1 MSDYG
6 NEVETLNITSN
17 LAWDAM
23 GGTANLILGA
33 RSIEQDFLLN
43 FPFQRSIFFP
53 TFSSSIIRAST
64 ICSRQS

>member
-43 FPFQRSIFFP
+43 FPFSAR
-53 TFSSSIIRAST
+53 FSARLF
-64 ICSRQS
+64 RHR